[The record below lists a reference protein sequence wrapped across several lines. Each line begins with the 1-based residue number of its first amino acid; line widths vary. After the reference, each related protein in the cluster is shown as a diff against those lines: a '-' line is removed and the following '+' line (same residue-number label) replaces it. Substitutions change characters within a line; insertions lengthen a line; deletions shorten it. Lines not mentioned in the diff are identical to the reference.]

1 MSASGARP
9 SRPTSSIGRGDSSCN
24 QGWRKVQHLRVRGCA
39 AIRAGRGRR
48 GGAAITGRRV
58 GREQWRREAAN
69 KVERG
74 RQFMDRRPRRWKSH
88 DMSCQGEEEPSRKK
102 DMHSYKESQVHE
114 YQMLSAKRR
123 LIDKYS
129 IRFLLRLEVLSSSA
143 ICASMLCMSLVL
155 LVLWCDAMKAVL
167 KLKRPPTNRHAG
179 GVKRKQKDVLETT
192 DAGKCEI
199 DHGKSK
205 NSS

>member
-1 MSASGARP
+1 MIIYLIFLEFHHHSSCAKISRESPASVRRVKEPFYALSASGARP

-24 QGWRKVQHLRVRGCA
+24 QGWRQVQHSRVRGCA

-102 DMHSYKESQVHE
+102 DMHSYKKKSSTRIPNAISQKKADRQV
-114 YQMLSAKRR
+114 Q
-123 LIDKYS
+123 YS
-129 IRFLLRLEVLSSSA
+129 ISFEARGTELQRDLCIHALHEPCTS
-143 ICASMLCMSLVL
+143 CAMV
-155 LVLWCDAMKAVL
+155 
-167 KLKRPPTNRHAG
+167 
-179 GVKRKQKDVLETT
+179 
-192 DAGKCEI
+192 
-199 DHGKSK
+199 
-205 NSS
+205 